1 MSHFLYLFAAY
12 TVVWTVLFLY
22 VLSLDR
28 RSRRAE
34 RELEDLKRIIE
45 GALPKPASPLA
56 ARGPRG
62 VSPGV

>member
-1 MSHFLYLFAAY
+1 MSHFPYLFAAY
-12 TVVWTVLFLY
+12 TVVWTVLLLY

-34 RELEDLKRIIE
+34 RELEDLKRLIE
-45 GALPKPASPLA
+45 GALGKPASPLA

-62 VSPGV
+62 ASPAG

>member
-1 MSHFLYLFAAY
+1 MDHFPYLFAAY
-12 TVVWTVLFLY
+12 TVVWIVLFLY

-34 RELEDLKRIIE
+34 KELEDLKRLIE
-45 GALPKPASPLA
+45 GALPKSASPLA
-56 ARGPRG
+56 GRGPRG

>member
-1 MSHFLYLFAAY
+1 MDHFPYLFAAY
-12 TVVWTVLFLY
+12 TVVWIVLFLY

-34 RELEDLKRIIE
+34 KQLEDLKRLIE

-56 ARGPRG
+56 GRGPRAG
-62 VSPGV
+62 V